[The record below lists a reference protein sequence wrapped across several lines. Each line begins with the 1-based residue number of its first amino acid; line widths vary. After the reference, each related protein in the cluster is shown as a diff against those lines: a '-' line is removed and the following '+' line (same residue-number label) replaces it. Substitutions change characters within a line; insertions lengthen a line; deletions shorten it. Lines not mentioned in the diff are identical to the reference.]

1 MCNRRRGPMKL
12 SSLGIDFGPF
22 LLLGLLRE
30 RRADS
35 HGVGVGVGGVGVG
48 VGGGRAR
55 RWRVAFC
62 CFPQKG

>member
-1 MCNRRRGPMKL
+1 MKL

-48 VGGGRAR
+48 GGRAR